1 MFCHQCGVQLPEE
14 ARFCSNC
21 GAKVV
26 HDEDLTI
33 ENNPEVQ
40 SHEEEIEIEQD
51 RISESQHEYR
61 MIRKLLPIVIPVSSF
76 VLVTIGVSSYYFYED
91 RVNAHVLSL
100 KNKAEELALKGEYE
114 KAETKLNKA
123 IKMRPEYVVLQKNIK
138 AVQLAHDFEK
148 SLEQVTEKIKKKQ
161 FDEAAKDLASLKEK
175 VNVENGPLFAPFH
188 KLIAEKEITITV
200 GKIKQEIDQ
209 LHTVDQL
216 VEKLNVVSSLS
227 TEEAKAVK
235 EQIINKIVQISSDEA
250 EKELQNKQFSDA
262 LAVLDKGLQYAVND
276 KKLLTFKE
284 KVKQEQE
291 VFERAEQERLEKA
304 MEAAAQEDL
313 KNQTAAVE
321 VSTLDAQVDDYGDL
335 YIYGNIKNVA
345 TTVIYSVTIYY
356 SITDMNGN
364 YIDEGFTTVYPY
376 HLNPGDSGSFE
387 DIYYGVNQDVNVEI
401 TNITWY
407 LD

>member
-1 MFCHQCGVQLPEE
+1 MFCHQCGVKLPEE

-26 HDEDLTI
+26 LDE
-33 ENNPEVQ
+33 EV
-40 SHEEEIEIEQD
+40 EIVNSQEAPSQEKNFEQEQD
-51 RISESQHEYR
+51 HRDESKPNNR
-61 MIRKLLPIVIPVSSF
+61 MIGNILPIVIPVTSF
-76 VLVTIGVSSYYFYED
+76 VLVAIGVLFYYFYED
-91 RVNAHVLSL
+91 RVNAQVLNL
-100 KNKAEELALKGEYE
+100 KNTAEELALKGEYE

-123 IKMRPEYVVLQKNIK
+123 IKLRPEYLVLQENKT
-138 AVQLAHDFEK
+138 AVQLAQDFANI
-148 SLEQVTEKIKKKQ
+148 LEQVTEKIKKKQ
-161 FDEAAKDLASLKEK
+161 FYEAAKELASLKEN
-175 VNVENGPLFAPFH
+175 VNAENGPLFEPFH
-188 KLIAEKEITITV
+188 KQIAEKEVTITV

-216 VEKLNVVSSLS
+216 AEKLNVVSSLS

-250 EKELQNKQFSDA
+250 EKELQSKQFSDA

-276 KKLLTFKE
+276 QKLLTFKE

-291 VFERAEQERLEKA
+291 AFERAEQERLEKA

-313 KNQTAAVE
+313 KNKTAAVE
-321 VSTLDAQVDDYGDL
+321 VSSLDVQVDDYGDL
-335 YIYGNIKNVA
+335 YIYGSIQNVA
-345 TTVIYSVTIYY
+345 TTSIYSVTIYY
-356 SITDMNGN
+356 TITDMNGN
-364 YIDEGFTTVYPY
+364 YIDEGSTTVYPY
-376 HLNPGDSGSFE
+376 YLNPGDSGSFE
-387 DIYYGVNQDVNVEI
+387 DIFYGVNQDVNVEI

>member
-1 MFCHQCGVQLPEE
+1 MFCHQCGVKLPEE

-26 HDEDLTI
+26 HDENVTT
-33 ENNPEVQ
+33 ENSQEVP
-40 SHEEEIEIEQD
+40 SHEEEIEKEQD
-51 RISESQHEYR
+51 QKAESQSKFQK
-61 MIRKLLPIVIPVSSF
+61 IRKFLPTVIPVSSF
-76 VLVTIGVSSYYFYED
+76 VLIAMGVTFYYLYED
-91 RVNAHVLSL
+91 RVNAQVLSL
-100 KNKAEELALKGEYE
+100 KNTAEELALKGEYE

-123 IKMRPEYVVLQKNIK
+123 IKMRPEYGVLQKNIK
-138 AVQLAHDFEK
+138 AVQLANDFAK
-148 SLEQVTEKIKKKQ
+148 SLDQVAGKIKYKQ
-161 FDEAAKDLASLKEK
+161 FDDAAKDLASLKEK
-175 VNVENGPLFAPFH
+175 VNAEKGPLFKPFH
-188 KLIAEKEITITV
+188 KQIAEKEVTIKV

-216 VEKLNVVSSLS
+216 AEKLNIVSSLS

-250 EKELQNKQFSDA
+250 QKELQNKQFSDA

-284 KVKQEQE
+284 KVKQEKE
-291 VFERAEQERLEKA
+291 VFEKAEQERLEKA
-304 MEAAAQEDL
+304 MEVAAQEDL

-321 VSTLDAQVDDYGDL
+321 VSSLDAQVDDYGDL
-335 YIYGNIKNVA
+335 YINGNIKNVA
-345 TTVIYSVTIYY
+345 TTGIYSVTIYY
-356 SITDMNGN
+356 TITDMNGN

-387 DIYYGVNQDVNVEI
+387 DIFYGVNQDVNVEV
-401 TNITWY
+401 TNIKWY

>member
-1 MFCHQCGVQLPEE
+1 MFCHQCGVKLPEE
-14 ARFCSNC
+14 ARFCSKC

-26 HDEDLTI
+26 HDEEVTT
-33 ENNPEVQ
+33 ENSQEVP
-40 SHEEEIEIEQD
+40 SHEEELEQED
-51 RISESQHEYR
+51 ERKSESQPKSR
-61 MIRKLLPIVIPVSSF
+61 MIGMLLPIVIPVSSF
-76 VLVTIGVSSYYFYED
+76 VLVTIGVSSYYFYEN
-91 RVNAHVLSL
+91 RVNSQVLSL
-100 KNKAEELALKGEYE
+100 KNTAEELALKGEYE

-123 IKMRPEYVVLQKNIK
+123 MKMRPEYVVLQENIK
-138 AVQLAHDFEK
+138 AVQLAHDFAN
-148 SLEQVTEKIKKKQ
+148 SLEQITEKIKKKQ
-161 FDEAAKDLASLKEK
+161 FDEAAKELISLKEK
-175 VNVENGPLFAPFH
+175 VNAEKGPLFKSFH

-209 LHTVDQL
+209 LNTVDQL
-216 VEKLNVVSSLS
+216 AEKLNIISSLS

-291 VFERAEQERLEKA
+291 AFVRAEQERLEKA
-304 MEAAAQEDL
+304 MEVAAQEDL

-321 VSTLDAQVDDYGDL
+321 VSSLNAQVDDYGDL
-335 YIYGNIKNVA
+335 YINGNIKNVA
-345 TTVIYSVTIYY
+345 TTGIYSVTIYY
-356 SITDMNGN
+356 TITDMNGN

-387 DIYYGVNQDVNVEI
+387 DIFYGVNQDVNVEV
-401 TNITWY
+401 TNIKWY